1 MSITKT
7 ISNNLKRIMA
17 EHDLS
22 SNELA
27 NRSGLPQKTLYTMI
41 NGTHKARIDN
51 VEKIANA
58 LLGAHYRR
66 LSPLICPPSVLMSQR
81 LPRLTKKYAKLSL
94 EQRDEIDAIMDKML
108 NS

>member
-7 ISNNLKRIMA
+7 ISDNLKRIMA

-41 NGTHKARIDN
+41 QGTHKARIDN

-58 LLGAHYRR
+58 LLV
-66 LSPLICPPSVLMSQR
+66 PLQTLVTPDLPTNVLMSQR
-81 LPRLTKKYAKLSL
+81 LPRLVKKYAKLSL

-108 NS
+108 ES

>member
-7 ISNNLKRIMA
+7 ISDNLKRIMA

-41 NGTHKARIDN
+41 QGTHKARIDN

-58 LLGAHYRR
+58 LLV
-66 LSPLICPPSVLMSQR
+66 PLQTLVTPDLPTNVLMSQR

-108 NS
+108 ES

>member
-1 MSITKT
+1 MSIIKT
-7 ISNNLKRIMA
+7 ISDNLKRIMA

-41 NGTHKARIDN
+41 QGTHKARIDN

-58 LLGAHYRR
+58 LLV
-66 LSPLICPPSVLMSQR
+66 PLQTLVTPDLPTNVLMSQR
-81 LPRLTKKYAKLSL
+81 LPRLVKKYAKLSL

-108 NS
+108 ES

>member
-1 MSITKT
+1 VSITKT
-7 ISNNLKRIMA
+7 ISDNLKRIMA

-41 NGTHKARIDN
+41 QGTHKARIDN

-58 LLGAHYRR
+58 LLV
-66 LSPLICPPSVLMSQR
+66 PLQTLVTPDLPTNVLMSQR
-81 LPRLTKKYAKLSL
+81 LPRLVKKYAKLSL
-94 EQRDEIDAIMDKML
+94 EQRDEIDATMDKML
-108 NS
+108 ES

>member
-1 MSITKT
+1 MSITKV
-7 ISNNLKRIMA
+7 ISDNLKRIMA

-58 LLGAHYRR
+58 LLV
-66 LSPLICPPSVLMSQR
+66 PLQTLVTPDLPTSVLMSQR

>member
-1 MSITKT
+1 VSITKT
-7 ISNNLKRIMA
+7 ISDNLKRIMA

-41 NGTHKARIDN
+41 QGTHKARIDN

-58 LLGAHYRR
+58 LLV
-66 LSPLICPPSVLMSQR
+66 PLQTLVTPDLPTNVLMSQR
-81 LPRLTKKYAKLSL
+81 LPRLVKKYAELSL

-108 NS
+108 ES

>member
-1 MSITKT
+1 VSITKT
-7 ISNNLKRIMA
+7 ISGNLKRIMA

-41 NGTHKARIDN
+41 QGTHKARIDN

-58 LLGAHYRR
+58 LLV
-66 LSPLICPPSVLMSQR
+66 PLQTLVTPDLPTNVLMSQR
-81 LPRLTKKYAKLSL
+81 LPRLVKKYAKLSL

-108 NS
+108 ES

>member
-7 ISNNLKRIMA
+7 ISDNLKRIMA

-41 NGTHKARIDN
+41 QGTHKARIDN

-58 LLGAHYRR
+58 LLV
-66 LSPLICPPSVLMSQR
+66 PLMTLVTPDLPTNVLMSQR
-81 LPRLTKKYAKLSL
+81 LPRFAKKYAKLDMK
-94 EQRDEIDAIMDKML
+94 QRDDLDKL
-108 NS
+108 LDDWLQTS